1 MEAVAPSVDRSIPGP
16 RGLPL
21 VGSLFDMGSDPLA
34 FVTRVSREHGGIA
47 CYYMGSARNWL
58 VTDPEGIEAVLVQHK
73 DIMHK
78 DVITQGLSRMLGQGL
93 VTSENPLWKQQRK
106 LAAPSFQ
113 PRHIAAYGQ
122 AMVKASQHH
131 AATVTTGVRD
141 VHADMTTITLEIVL
155 ETLFG
160 SQAQV
165 GEAMAETVEDFMA
178 AFEHEVRSVQRLLP
192 AWVPTP
198 GRARIERARRE
209 IVARLDAVVAA
220 RRASGET
227 GEDLLGRL
235 LAARDEDQN
244 GMSDEQLRD
253 EMVTLFLAGHE
264 TTALTLSYALW
275 LLAHHP
281 EIQAELAEERR
292 AVLAGRAPGSGDLA
306 KLPLHDAV
314 VQECMRLYPPA
325 WMMGRTPT
333 VPVEVLGHRVLPG
346 EQILLPQWVVHR
358 DPKFWPEPERF
369 LPSRWLGDPS
379 PASQLPRFAY
389 FPFGGG
395 PRVCIGNHFAR
406 LEAVLVLATWL
417 QDRTLAPAPGA
428 TIELMPAVT
437 LRPRTGVHLQI
448 TRL

>member
-1 MEAVAPSVDRSIPGP
+1 MEAVVPAVDRSVPGP

-21 VGSLFDMGSDPLA
+21 FGSLFDLARDPLA
-34 FVTRVSREHGGIA
+34 FVTQVSREHGGIA
-47 CYYMGSARNWL
+47 CYYMGTARNWL
-58 VTDPEGIEAVLVQHK
+58 VTDPAGIEAVLVQHK
-73 DIMHK
+73 DLMHK
-78 DVITQGLSRMLGQGL
+78 DVITNGLSRMLGQGL

-113 PRHIAAYGQ
+113 PRHLAAYGQ
-122 AMVKASQHH
+122 AMVQ
-131 AATVTTGVRD
+131 AAQRNRATLAPGPRD
-141 VHADMTTITLEIVL
+141 VHADMTAITLEIVL
-155 ETLFG
+155 RTLFG
-160 SQAQV
+160 SETAA
-165 GEAMAETVEDFMA
+165 GEKVAETVEIFMA

-198 GRARIERARRE
+198 GRARIARCRSE

-220 RRASGET
+220 RRAAGEE
-227 GEDLLGRL
+227 GDDLLGRL

-264 TTALTLSYALW
+264 TTALNLSFALW
-275 LLAHHP
+275 LLAQHP

-292 AVLAGRAPGSGDLA
+292 VALAGRAAGPGDLG
-306 KLPLHDAV
+306 KLVLHDAV
-314 VQECMRLYPPA
+314 IQEAMRLYPPA

-333 VPVEVLGHRVLPG
+333 APVEILGHRVLPG

-379 PASQLPRFAY
+379 PASKLPRFAY

-395 PRVCIGNHFAR
+395 PRVCIGNHFAK

-417 QDRTLAPAPGA
+417 EGRVLGPAPGA
-428 TIELMPAVT
+428 TLELMPAVT
-437 LRPRTGVHLQI
+437 LRPRTGVQVQI
-448 TRL
+448 TPR